1 MINKSHKR
9 YNNKTLLS
17 QKGTLMKSLK
27 LIFIS
32 TLLIT
37 SNLYSSEKIQPSFDC
52 SKAKTRVEK
61 LVCSDEDISRVDR
74 DMQKAYDLMMGK
86 YDLAYMNEE
95 AKEEIKPYLE
105 KLKQSQ
111 IDWVKYRD
119 KYCNTKKDEKEF
131 NSCVFSRYVNRIQ
144 SIVPR
149 YDWRIGFSIND
160 KNSTNDLCYNYFTQK
175 FWMDSPKPVNKDNP
189 PYGEDKEFY
198 EKFLIDALDEDVAK
212 RELNTT
218 KNYYYTKLDFAPVG
232 SFIMCVGIGGEEKDI
247 YDLRSKT
254 YKPYCRQ
261 SSLQFSDFLDGEYI
275 RPGKKPE
282 SGLKFKEVE
291 ETKEEF
297 KKRGLDYFVKENYAD
312 FATEVYK
319 KTIKND
325 IGGFSNRIYATD
337 KSYDANILSD
347 GIVRILYASNLHGK
361 ERKDKFGEY
370 IDSSN
375 FPNVLTFMVADKF
388 FFRVYAAEGSG
399 NRLVCRMPIQS
410 RFKDRNDTKLI
421 REYLNQFK
429 EF

>member
-17 QKGTLMKSLK
+17 QKGTLMKNLK

-61 LVCSDEDISRVDR
+61 LVCSDEVLSTLDR

-111 IDWVKYRD
+111 IEWVKHRD
-119 KYCNTKKDEKEF
+119 RYCNTEKDKEEF
-131 NSCVFSRYVNRIQ
+131 RRCVLNEYYNRIQ
-144 SIVPR
+144 SVVPT
-149 YDWRIGFSIND
+149 YNVRIGFSIND

-198 EKFLIDALDEDVAK
+198 EKFLIDALDDVAK

-232 SFIMCVGIGGEEKDI
+232 SFIMCVGIGGEGKDI

-254 YKPYCRQ
+254 YKPYCTN
-261 SSLQFSDFLDGEYI
+261 SSMRFDDFLYGYSTIDSKN
-275 RPGKKPE
+275 P
-282 SGLKFKEVE
+282 KFKEVE
-291 ETKEEF
+291 ETKAEF
-297 KKRGLDYFVKENYAD
+297 KKRGLDYEKDDNFP
-312 FATEVYK
+312 TEIYK
-319 KTIKND
+319 KAIKS
-325 IGGFSNRIYATD
+325 GRSSFSNKIYSTIEY
-337 KSYDANILSD
+337 YDANILSD
-347 GIVRILYASNLHGK
+347 GMVRILYASNSGA
-361 ERKDKFGEY
+361 EVKDKFGEY
-370 IDSSN
+370 IDTNNYSTTPS
-375 FPNVLTFMVADKF
+375 LIIADKF
-388 FFRVYAAEGSG
+388 FFRVFAGKYA
-399 NRLVCRMPIQS
+399 NNLICRMPIQS

-421 REYLNQFK
+421 REYLDQFK

>member
-1 MINKSHKR
+1 
-9 YNNKTLLS
+9 
-17 QKGTLMKSLK
+17 MKNLK
-27 LIFIS
+27 LIVIT

-86 YDLAYMNEE
+86 YDIPYMNEE
-95 AKEEIKPYLE
+95 TKEEIKPYLE

-111 IDWVKYRD
+111 IDWVKDRD
-119 KYCNTKKDEKEF
+119 ACSSKKDKKEF
-131 NSCVFSRYVNRIQ
+131 NSCVFSKYINRIE
-144 SIVPR
+144 SIVPS
-149 YDWRIGFSIND
+149 YNWRIGFSIND

-198 EKFLIDALDEDVAK
+198 EKFLINALGKDIAE

-218 KNYYYTKLDFAPVG
+218 KNYYYTQFDGAPVG
-232 SFIMCVGIGGEEKDI
+232 SYIMCVGIGGEEKEI

-254 YKPYCRQ
+254 YKPYCVT
-261 SSLQFSDFLDGEYI
+261 LNVHFEDFLNGDYI
-275 RPGKKPE
+275 THGQKPE

-297 KKRGLDYFVKENYAD
+297 KKRGLEYEKDDSFS
-312 FATEVYK
+312 TEVYK
-319 KTIKND
+319 KTVKSYTDHFMNFLYTFSKN
-325 IGGFSNRIYATD
+325 
-337 KSYDANILSD
+337 YDANILSD
-347 GIVRILYASNLHGK
+347 NRVRILYASNLHGK
-361 ERKDKFGEY
+361 ERKDKFGRY
-370 IDSSN
+370 AYPDGYSSSPA
-375 FPNVLTFMVADKF
+375 FIVADKF
-388 FFRVYAAEGSG
+388 FFRVYMNKYG
-399 NRLVCRMPIQS
+399 NYLVCRMPIQS

>member
-1 MINKSHKR
+1 
-9 YNNKTLLS
+9 
-17 QKGTLMKSLK
+17 MKNLK

-61 LVCSDEDISRVDR
+61 LVCSDEVLSILDR

-105 KLKQSQ
+105 KLKQIQ

-119 KYCNTKKDEKEF
+119 KRCNAEKDKEEF
-131 NSCVFSRYVNRIQ
+131 RRCVLNEYYDRIQ
-144 SIVPR
+144 SVVPSYNR
-149 YDWRIGFSIND
+149 RTGFFIND

-198 EKFLIDALDEDVAK
+198 EKFLIDALDDVAK

-232 SFIMCVGIGGEEKDI
+232 SFIMCVGIGGEGKDI

-254 YKPYCRQ
+254 YKPYCTN
-261 SSLQFSDFLDGEYI
+261 SSMRFDDFLYGYSTIDSKN
-275 RPGKKPE
+275 P
-282 SGLKFKEVE
+282 KFKEVE
-291 ETKEEF
+291 ETKAEF
-297 KKRGLDYFVKENYAD
+297 KKRGLDYEKDDNFP
-312 FATEVYK
+312 TEVYK
-319 KTIKND
+319 KAIKS
-325 IGGFSNRIYATD
+325 GRSSFSNKIYSTIEY
-337 KSYDANILSD
+337 YDANILSD
-347 GIVRILYASNLHGK
+347 GMVRILYASNSGA
-361 ERKDKFGEY
+361 EVKDKFGEY
-370 IDSSN
+370 IDTNNYSTTPS
-375 FPNVLTFMVADKF
+375 LIIADKF
-388 FFRVYAAEGSG
+388 FFRVFAGKYA
-399 NRLVCRMPIQS
+399 NNLICRMPIQS
-410 RFKDRNDTKLI
+410 RFKDRNDTRLI

>member
-1 MINKSHKR
+1 
-9 YNNKTLLS
+9 
-17 QKGTLMKSLK
+17 MKSLK
-27 LIFIS
+27 LIVIS
-32 TLLIT
+32 ALLIT

-61 LVCSDEDISRVDR
+61 LVCSDEVLSILDR

-119 KYCNTKKDEKEF
+119 KYCNTKKDKKEF
-131 NSCVFSRYVNRIQ
+131 RSCVLDEYYDRIQ
-144 SIVPR
+144 SVVPSYNR
-149 YDWRIGFSIND
+149 RTGFSIND

-198 EKFLIDALDEDVAK
+198 EKFLINALDDDVAK

-218 KNYYYTKLDFAPVG
+218 KNYYYTQLDGAPVG
-232 SFIMCVGIGGEEKDI
+232 SNIMCVGIGGEEKDI

-254 YKPYCRQ
+254 YKPYCTN
-261 SSLQFSDFLDGEYI
+261 SSMQFEDFLNGEYI
-275 RPGKKPE
+275 KPGKKPE

-297 KKRGLDYFVKENYAD
+297 KKRGLDYEKDDNFS
-312 FATEVYK
+312 TEVYK
-319 KTIKND
+319 KVMKN
-325 IGGFSNRIYATD
+325 GFGRFSNAIYNTND

-347 GIVRILYASNLHGK
+347 GMVRILYASNLEWEKSK
-361 ERKDKFGEY
+361 EKFGVY
-370 IDSSN
+370 KYSNGYSDSPA
-375 FPNVLTFMVADKF
+375 FIVADKF
-388 FFRVYAAEGSG
+388 FFRVYMSKYG
-399 NRLVCRMPIQS
+399 NYLVCRMPIQS

>member
-1 MINKSHKR
+1 MKKIIVISLLLFTSH
-9 YNNKTLLS
+9 
-17 QKGTLMKSLK
+17 
-27 LIFIS
+27 
-32 TLLIT
+32 
-37 SNLYSSEKIQPSFDC
+37 LYSNDRIQPSFDC

-61 LVCSDEDISRVDR
+61 LICSDEDISRVDR

-131 NSCVFSRYVNRIQ
+131 NSCVFSRYVYRIE
-144 SIVPR
+144 SIVPS
-149 YDWRIGFSIND
+149 YDWRTGFSIND

-198 EKFLIDALDEDVAK
+198 EKFLINALDDDVAK

-218 KNYYYTKLDFAPVG
+218 KNYYYTQLDGAPVG
-232 SFIMCVGIGGEEKDI
+232 SNIMCVGIGGEEKEI

-254 YKPYCRQ
+254 YKPYCTN
-261 SSLQFSDFLDGEYI
+261 SSMQFEDFLNGEYI
-275 RPGKKPE
+275 KPGKKPE

-297 KKRGLDYFVKENYAD
+297 KKRGLDYEKDDNFS
-312 FATEVYK
+312 TEVYK
-319 KTIKND
+319 KVMKN
-325 IGGFSNRIYATD
+325 GFGRFSNAIYNTND

-347 GIVRILYASNLHGK
+347 GIVRILYASNLEWEKSK
-361 ERKDKFGEY
+361 EKFGVY
-370 IDSSN
+370 KYSNGYSDSPA
-375 FPNVLTFMVADKF
+375 FIVADKF
-388 FFRVYAAEGSG
+388 FFRVYMSKYG
-399 NRLVCRMPIQS
+399 NYLVCRMPIQS

>member
-1 MINKSHKR
+1 
-9 YNNKTLLS
+9 
-17 QKGTLMKSLK
+17 MKNLK
-27 LIFIS
+27 LIVIS

-61 LVCSDEDISRVDR
+61 LICSDEDISRVDR

-111 IDWVKYRD
+111 IDWVKDRD
-119 KYCNTKKDEKEF
+119 ACSSKKDKKEF
-131 NSCVFSRYVNRIQ
+131 RSCVFSRYINRIQ
-144 SIVPR
+144 SIVPS
-149 YDWRIGFSIND
+149 YDWRTGFSIND

-198 EKFLIDALDEDVAK
+198 EKFLIDALDDDDIVK

-232 SFIMCVGIGGEEKDI
+232 SFIMCVGIGGEGKDI

-254 YKPYCRQ
+254 YKPYCTN
-261 SSLQFSDFLDGEYI
+261 SSMRFDDFLYGYSTIDSKN
-275 RPGKKPE
+275 P
-282 SGLKFKEVE
+282 KFKEVE
-291 ETKEEF
+291 ETKAEF
-297 KKRGLDYFVKENYAD
+297 KKRGLDYEKDDNFP
-312 FATEVYK
+312 TEVYK
-319 KTIKND
+319 KAIKS
-325 IGGFSNRIYATD
+325 GRSSFSNKIYSTIEY
-337 KSYDANILSD
+337 YDANILSD
-347 GIVRILYASNLHGK
+347 GMVRILYASNSGA
-361 ERKDKFGEY
+361 EVKDKFGEY
-370 IDSSN
+370 IDTNNYSTTPS
-375 FPNVLTFMVADKF
+375 LIIADKF
-388 FFRVYAAEGSG
+388 FFRVFAGKYA
-399 NRLVCRMPIQS
+399 NNLICRMPIQS
-410 RFKDRNDTKLI
+410 RFKDRNDTRLI

>member
-1 MINKSHKR
+1 
-9 YNNKTLLS
+9 
-17 QKGTLMKSLK
+17 MKNLK
-27 LIFIS
+27 LIVIT

-37 SNLYSSEKIQPSFDC
+37 SNLYSSDGIQPSFDC

-95 AKEEIKPYLE
+95 AKEEIKPYLK

-119 KYCNTKKDEKEF
+119 KYCNTKKDKEEF
-131 NSCVFSRYVNRIQ
+131 RRCVFSRYINRIQ

-175 FWMDSPKPVNKDNP
+175 FWMDSPKPINKDNP
-189 PYGEDKEFY
+189 PYGEDREFY
-198 EKFLIDALDEDVAK
+198 EKFLINALGKDIAE
-212 RELNTT
+212 RELNATT
-218 KNYYYTKLDFAPVG
+218 NYYYTQLDSAPVG
-232 SFIMCVGIGGEEKDI
+232 SYIMCVGIGGEEKDI

-254 YKPYCRQ
+254 YKPYCVT
-261 SSLQFSDFLDGEYI
+261 LNGQFEDFLNGDYI
-275 RPGKKPE
+275 RDGQKLKF
-282 SGLKFKEVE
+282 GLKFKEIE
-291 ETKEEF
+291 ETEEEF
-297 KKRGLDYFVKENYAD
+297 KRRGLDYKKDDSFS
-312 FATEVYK
+312 TEVYK

-325 IGGFSNRIYATD
+325 TDDFSSVIYSTD

-347 GIVRILYASNLHGK
+347 GMVRILYASNLEWDKSK
-361 ERKDKFGEY
+361 EKFGVY

-375 FPNVLTFMVADKF
+375 FPNLVTFIVADNF
-388 FFRVYAAEGSG
+388 FFRVYAVEGSG

-410 RFKDRNDTKLI
+410 RFKDKNDSKLI
-421 REYLNQFK
+421 REYLDQFK

>member
-1 MINKSHKR
+1 
-9 YNNKTLLS
+9 
-17 QKGTLMKSLK
+17 MKK
-27 LIFIS
+27 FIVIS
-32 TLLIT
+32 ILLIT

-111 IDWVKYRD
+111 IDWVKDRD
-119 KYCNTKKDEKEF
+119 ACSSKKNKKEF
-131 NSCVFSRYVNRIQ
+131 RSCVFSRYINRIQ
-144 SIVPR
+144 SIVPS
-149 YDWRIGFSIND
+149 YDWRTGFSIND

-198 EKFLIDALDEDVAK
+198 EKFLIDALDDVAK

-232 SFIMCVGIGGEEKDI
+232 SFIMCVGIGGEGKDI

-254 YKPYCRQ
+254 YKPYCTN
-261 SSLQFSDFLDGEYI
+261 SSMRFDDFLYGYSTIDSKN
-275 RPGKKPE
+275 P
-282 SGLKFKEVE
+282 KFKEVE
-291 ETKEEF
+291 ETKAEF
-297 KKRGLDYFVKENYAD
+297 KKRGLDYEKDDNFP
-312 FATEVYK
+312 TEVYK
-319 KTIKND
+319 KAIKS
-325 IGGFSNRIYATD
+325 GRSSFSNKIYSTIEY
-337 KSYDANILSD
+337 YDANILSD
-347 GIVRILYASNLHGK
+347 GMVRILYASNSGA
-361 ERKDKFGEY
+361 EVKDKFGEY
-370 IDSSN
+370 IDTNNYSTTPS
-375 FPNVLTFMVADKF
+375 LIIADKF
-388 FFRVYAAEGSG
+388 FFRVFAGKYA
-399 NRLVCRMPIQS
+399 NNLICRMPIQS
-410 RFKDRNDTKLI
+410 RFKDRNDTRLI

>member
-1 MINKSHKR
+1 
-9 YNNKTLLS
+9 
-17 QKGTLMKSLK
+17 MKNLK
-27 LIFIS
+27 LIVIS

-61 LVCSDEDISRVDR
+61 LICSDEDISRVDR

-111 IDWVKYRD
+111 IDWVKDRD
-119 KYCNTKKDEKEF
+119 ACSSKKDKKEF
-131 NSCVFSRYVNRIQ
+131 RSCVFSRYINRIQ
-144 SIVPR
+144 SIVPS
-149 YDWRIGFSIND
+149 YDWRTGFSIND

-198 EKFLIDALDEDVAK
+198 EKFLIDALDDVAK

-232 SFIMCVGIGGEEKDI
+232 SFIMCVGIGGEGKDI

-254 YKPYCRQ
+254 YKPYCTN
-261 SSLQFSDFLDGEYI
+261 SSMRFDDFLYGYSTIDSKN
-275 RPGKKPE
+275 P
-282 SGLKFKEVE
+282 KFKEVE
-291 ETKEEF
+291 ETKAEF
-297 KKRGLDYFVKENYAD
+297 KKRGLDYEKNDNFP
-312 FATEVYK
+312 TEVYK
-319 KTIKND
+319 KAIKS
-325 IGGFSNRIYATD
+325 GRSSFSNKIYSTIEY
-337 KSYDANILSD
+337 YDANILSD
-347 GIVRILYASNLHGK
+347 GMVRILYASNSGA
-361 ERKDKFGEY
+361 EVKDKFGEY
-370 IDSSN
+370 IDTNNYSTTPS
-375 FPNVLTFMVADKF
+375 LIIADKF
-388 FFRVYAAEGSG
+388 FFRVFAGKYA
-399 NRLVCRMPIQS
+399 NNLICRMPIQS
-410 RFKDRNDTKLI
+410 RFKDRNDTRLI

>member
-1 MINKSHKR
+1 MKKIIVISLLLFTSH
-9 YNNKTLLS
+9 
-17 QKGTLMKSLK
+17 
-27 LIFIS
+27 
-32 TLLIT
+32 
-37 SNLYSSEKIQPSFDC
+37 LYSNDRIQPSFDC

-61 LVCSDEDISRVDR
+61 LICSDEDISRVDR

-144 SIVPR
+144 SIVPS
-149 YDWRIGFSIND
+149 YNWRIGFSIND

-218 KNYYYTKLDFAPVG
+218 TNYYYTKLDFAPVG
-232 SFIMCVGIGGEEKDI
+232 SFIMCVGIGGEGKDI

-254 YKPYCRQ
+254 YKPYCTN
-261 SSLQFSDFLDGEYI
+261 SSMRFDDFLYGYSTIDSKN
-275 RPGKKPE
+275 P
-282 SGLKFKEVE
+282 KFKEVE
-291 ETKEEF
+291 ETKAEF
-297 KKRGLDYFVKENYAD
+297 KKRGLDYEKDDNFP
-312 FATEVYK
+312 TEVYK
-319 KTIKND
+319 KAIKS
-325 IGGFSNRIYATD
+325 GRSSFSNKIYSTIEY
-337 KSYDANILSD
+337 YDANILSD
-347 GIVRILYASNLHGK
+347 GMVRILYASNSGA
-361 ERKDKFGEY
+361 EVKDKFGEY
-370 IDSSN
+370 IDTNNYSTTPS
-375 FPNVLTFMVADKF
+375 LIIADKF
-388 FFRVYAAEGSG
+388 FFRVFAGKYA
-399 NRLVCRMPIQS
+399 NNLICRMPIQS
-410 RFKDRNDTKLI
+410 RFKDRNDTRLI

>member
-1 MINKSHKR
+1 
-9 YNNKTLLS
+9 
-17 QKGTLMKSLK
+17 MKK
-27 LIFIS
+27 FIVIS
-32 TLLIT
+32 ILLIT

-61 LVCSDEDISRVDR
+61 LICSDEDISRVDR

-131 NSCVFSRYVNRIQ
+131 NSCVFSRYVYRIE
-144 SIVPR
+144 SIVPS
-149 YDWRIGFSIND
+149 YDWRTGFSIND

-218 KNYYYTKLDFAPVG
+218 KNYYYTQLDGAPVG
-232 SFIMCVGIGGEEKDI
+232 SNIMCVGIGGEEKEI

-254 YKPYCRQ
+254 YKPYCTN
-261 SSLQFSDFLDGEYI
+261 SSMQFEDFLNGEYI
-275 RPGKKPE
+275 KPGKKPE

-297 KKRGLDYFVKENYAD
+297 KKRGLDYEKDDNFS
-312 FATEVYK
+312 TEVYK
-319 KTIKND
+319 KVMKN
-325 IGGFSNRIYATD
+325 GFGRFSNAIYNTND

-347 GIVRILYASNLHGK
+347 GMVRILYASNLEWEKSK
-361 ERKDKFGEY
+361 EKFGVY
-370 IDSSN
+370 KYSNGYSDSPA
-375 FPNVLTFMVADKF
+375 FIVADKF
-388 FFRVYAAEGSG
+388 FFRVYMSKYG
-399 NRLVCRMPIQS
+399 NYLVCRMPIQS

>member
-1 MINKSHKR
+1 
-9 YNNKTLLS
+9 
-17 QKGTLMKSLK
+17 MKN
-27 LIFIS
+27 FIVIS
-32 TLLIT
+32 ILLIT

-61 LVCSDEDISRVDR
+61 LVCSDEVLSILDR

-111 IDWVKYRD
+111 IDWVKDRD
-119 KYCNTKKDEKEF
+119 ACSSKKDKKEF
-131 NSCVFSRYVNRIQ
+131 RSCVFSRYINRIQ
-144 SIVPR
+144 SIVPS
-149 YDWRIGFSIND
+149 YDWRTGFSIND

-198 EKFLIDALDEDVAK
+198 EKFLIDALDDVAK

-254 YKPYCRQ
+254 YKPYCTR
-261 SSLQFSDFLDGEYI
+261 SSMQFGDFLNGEYI
-275 RPGKKPE
+275 KPGKKPE

-297 KKRGLDYFVKENYAD
+297 RKRGLDYFVKENYAD

-325 IGGFSNRIYATD
+325 IGGFSNAIYNTND

-347 GIVRILYASNLHGK
+347 GMVRIIYASNLEWEKRK
-361 ERKDKFGEY
+361 EKFGEY
-370 IDSSN
+370 TYSN
-375 FPNVLTFMVADKF
+375 GHSNSPAFIVADKF
-388 FFRVYAAEGSG
+388 FFRVYIDKYG
-399 NRLVCRMPIQS
+399 NDLVCRIPIQS

-421 REYLNQFK
+421 REYLDQFK

>member
-1 MINKSHKR
+1 
-9 YNNKTLLS
+9 
-17 QKGTLMKSLK
+17 MKK
-27 LIFIS
+27 FIVIS
-32 TLLIT
+32 ILLIT

-86 YDLAYMNEE
+86 YDIPYMNEE

-131 NSCVFSRYVNRIQ
+131 NSCVFSRYVYRIE
-144 SIVPR
+144 SIVPS
-149 YDWRIGFSIND
+149 YDWRTGFSIND

-198 EKFLIDALDEDVAK
+198 EKFLINALDDDIAK

-218 KNYYYTKLDFAPVG
+218 KNYYYTQLDGAPVG
-232 SFIMCVGIGGEEKDI
+232 SNIMCVGIGGEEKDI

-254 YKPYCRQ
+254 YKPYCTN
-261 SSLQFSDFLDGEYI
+261 SSMQFEDFLNGEYI
-275 RPGKKPE
+275 KPGKKPE

-297 KKRGLDYFVKENYAD
+297 KKRGLDYEKDDNFS
-312 FATEVYK
+312 TEVYK
-319 KTIKND
+319 KVMKN
-325 IGGFSNRIYATD
+325 GFGRFSNAIYNTND

-347 GIVRILYASNLHGK
+347 GMVRILYASNLEWEKSK
-361 ERKDKFGEY
+361 EKFGVY
-370 IDSSN
+370 KYSNGYSDSPA
-375 FPNVLTFMVADKF
+375 FIVADKF
-388 FFRVYAAEGSG
+388 FFRVYMSKYG
-399 NRLVCRMPIQS
+399 NYLVCRMPIQS

>member
-1 MINKSHKR
+1 MKKIIVIS
-9 YNNKTLLS
+9 LL
-17 QKGTLMKSLK
+17 L
-27 LIFIS
+27 F
-32 TLLIT
+32 T

-61 LVCSDEDISRVDR
+61 LICSDEDISRVDR

-95 AKEEIKPYLE
+95 AKEEIKPYLK

-111 IDWVKYRD
+111 IDWVKERD
-119 KYCNTKKDEKEF
+119 ACSSKKDKKEF
-131 NSCVFSRYVNRIQ
+131 NSCVFSRYVNRIK

-254 YKPYCRQ
+254 YKPYCRK

-297 KKRGLDYFVKENYAD
+297 KKRGLDYEKDDSFS
-312 FATEVYK
+312 TEVYK

-325 IGGFSNRIYATD
+325 IGGFSNRIYVTD
-337 KSYDANILSD
+337 KNYDANILSD
-347 GIVRILYASNLHGK
+347 GMVRILYASNLEWDKSK
-361 ERKDKFGEY
+361 EKFGVY
-370 IDSSN
+370 KYSNGYSDSPA
-375 FPNVLTFMVADKF
+375 FIVADKF
-388 FFRVYAAEGSG
+388 FFRVYMNKYG
-399 NRLVCRMPIQS
+399 NYLVCRMPIQS

>member
-1 MINKSHKR
+1 MKKIIVISLLLFTSH
-9 YNNKTLLS
+9 
-17 QKGTLMKSLK
+17 
-27 LIFIS
+27 
-32 TLLIT
+32 
-37 SNLYSSEKIQPSFDC
+37 LYSNDRIQPSFDC

-61 LVCSDEDISRVDR
+61 LVCSDEVLSILDR

-119 KYCNTKKDEKEF
+119 KYCNTKKDKEEF
-131 NSCVFSRYVNRIQ
+131 RRCVLNEYYNRIQ
-144 SIVPR
+144 SVVPSYNR
-149 YDWRIGFSIND
+149 RTGFSIND

-198 EKFLIDALDEDVAK
+198 EKFLINALDDDVAK

-218 KNYYYTKLDFAPVG
+218 KNYYYTQLDGAPVG
-232 SFIMCVGIGGEEKDI
+232 SNIMCVGIGGEEKEI

-254 YKPYCRQ
+254 YKPYCTN
-261 SSLQFSDFLDGEYI
+261 SSMQFEDFLNGEYI
-275 RPGKKPE
+275 KPGKKPE

-297 KKRGLDYFVKENYAD
+297 KKRGLDYEKDDNFS
-312 FATEVYK
+312 TEVYK
-319 KTIKND
+319 KVMKN
-325 IGGFSNRIYATD
+325 GFGRFSNAIYNTND

-347 GIVRILYASNLHGK
+347 GMVRILYASNLEWEKSK
-361 ERKDKFGEY
+361 EKFGVY
-370 IDSSN
+370 KYSNGYSDSPA
-375 FPNVLTFMVADKF
+375 FIVADKF
-388 FFRVYAAEGSG
+388 FFRVYMSKYG
-399 NRLVCRMPIQS
+399 NYLVCRMPIQS

>member
-1 MINKSHKR
+1 
-9 YNNKTLLS
+9 
-17 QKGTLMKSLK
+17 MKNLK
-27 LIFIS
+27 LIVIS

-61 LVCSDEDISRVDR
+61 LICSDEDISRVDR

-111 IDWVKYRD
+111 IDWVKDRD
-119 KYCNTKKDEKEF
+119 ACSSKKDKKEF
-131 NSCVFSRYVNRIQ
+131 RSCVFSRYINRIQ
-144 SIVPR
+144 SIVPS
-149 YDWRIGFSIND
+149 YDWRTGFSIND

-198 EKFLIDALDEDVAK
+198 EKFLIDALDDVAK

-232 SFIMCVGIGGEEKDI
+232 SFIMCVGIGGEGKDI

-254 YKPYCRQ
+254 YKPYCTN
-261 SSLQFSDFLDGEYI
+261 SSMRFDDFLYGYSTIDSKN
-275 RPGKKPE
+275 P
-282 SGLKFKEVE
+282 KFKEVE
-291 ETKEEF
+291 ETKAEF
-297 KKRGLDYFVKENYAD
+297 KKRGLDYEKDDNFP
-312 FATEVYK
+312 TEVYK
-319 KTIKND
+319 KAIKS
-325 IGGFSNRIYATD
+325 GRSSFSNKIYSTIEY
-337 KSYDANILSD
+337 YDANLLSD
-347 GIVRILYASNLHGK
+347 GMVRILYASNSGA
-361 ERKDKFGEY
+361 EVKDKFGEY
-370 IDSSN
+370 IDTNNYSTTPS
-375 FPNVLTFMVADKF
+375 LIIADKF
-388 FFRVYAAEGSG
+388 FFRVFAGKYA
-399 NRLVCRMPIQS
+399 NNLICRMPIQS
-410 RFKDRNDTKLI
+410 RFKDRNDTRLI

>member
-1 MINKSHKR
+1 
-9 YNNKTLLS
+9 
-17 QKGTLMKSLK
+17 MKNLK

-32 TLLIT
+32 ALLIT
-37 SNLYSSEKIQPSFDC
+37 SNLYSNDRIQPSFDC

-61 LVCSDEDISRVDR
+61 LVCSDEVLSILDR

-111 IDWVKYRD
+111 IEWVKHRD
-119 KYCNTKKDEKEF
+119 KYCNTEKDKEEF
-131 NSCVFSRYVNRIQ
+131 RRCVLNEYYNRIQ
-144 SIVPR
+144 SVVPT
-149 YDWRIGFSIND
+149 YNVRIGFSIND

-198 EKFLIDALDEDVAK
+198 EKFLIDALDDDDIVK

-218 KNYYYTKLDFAPVG
+218 KNYYYIQLDSAPVG
-232 SFIMCVGIGGEEKDI
+232 SYIMCVGIGGEEKDI

-254 YKPYCRQ
+254 YKPYCVT
-261 SSLQFSDFLDGEYI
+261 LNGQFEDFLNGDYI
-275 RPGKKPE
+275 RDGQKLKF
-282 SGLKFKEVE
+282 GLKFKEIE
-291 ETKEEF
+291 ETEEEF
-297 KKRGLDYFVKENYAD
+297 KRRGLDYKKDDSFS
-312 FATEVYK
+312 TEVFK

-325 IGGFSNRIYATD
+325 TDSFSSVIYSTD

-347 GIVRILYASNLHGK
+347 GMVRILYASNLGWEKSK
-361 ERKDKFGEY
+361 EKFGEHFL
-370 IDSSN
+370 SSN
-375 FPNVLTFMVADKF
+375 SSDWPILIVADKF
-388 FFRVYAAEGSG
+388 FFRVFTGEYA
-399 NRLVCRMPIQS
+399 NNLICRMPIQS

-421 REYLNQFK
+421 REYLDQFK

>member
-1 MINKSHKR
+1 
-9 YNNKTLLS
+9 
-17 QKGTLMKSLK
+17 MKN
-27 LIFIS
+27 FIVIS
-32 TLLIT
+32 ILLIT

-61 LVCSDEDISRVDR
+61 LICSDEDISRVDR

-111 IDWVKYRD
+111 IEWVKYRD

-144 SIVPR
+144 SIVPS
-149 YDWRIGFSIND
+149 YDWRTGFSIND

-198 EKFLIDALDEDVAK
+198 EKFLIDALDDVAK

-232 SFIMCVGIGGEEKDI
+232 SFIMCVGIGGEGKDI

-254 YKPYCRQ
+254 YKPYCTN
-261 SSLQFSDFLDGEYI
+261 SSMRFDDFLYGYSTIDSKN
-275 RPGKKPE
+275 P
-282 SGLKFKEVE
+282 KFKEVE
-291 ETKEEF
+291 ETKAEF
-297 KKRGLDYFVKENYAD
+297 KKRGLDYEKDDNFP
-312 FATEVYK
+312 TEVYK
-319 KTIKND
+319 KAIKS
-325 IGGFSNRIYATD
+325 GRSSFSNKIYSTIEY
-337 KSYDANILSD
+337 YDANILSD
-347 GIVRILYASNLHGK
+347 GMVRILYASNSGA
-361 ERKDKFGEY
+361 EVKDKFGEY
-370 IDSSN
+370 IDTNNYSTTPS
-375 FPNVLTFMVADKF
+375 LIIADKF
-388 FFRVYAAEGSG
+388 FFRVFAGKYA
-399 NRLVCRMPIQS
+399 NNLICRMPIQS
-410 RFKDRNDTKLI
+410 RFKDRNDTRLI

>member
-1 MINKSHKR
+1 
-9 YNNKTLLS
+9 
-17 QKGTLMKSLK
+17 MKN
-27 LIFIS
+27 FIVIS
-32 TLLIT
+32 ILLIT

-61 LVCSDEDISRVDR
+61 LVCSDEVLSILDR

-111 IDWVKYRD
+111 IDWVKDRD
-119 KYCNTKKDEKEF
+119 ACSSKKDKKEF
-131 NSCVFSRYVNRIQ
+131 RSCVFSRYINRIQ
-144 SIVPR
+144 SIVPS
-149 YDWRIGFSIND
+149 YDWRTGFSIND

-198 EKFLIDALDEDVAK
+198 EKFLIDVLDDDIAK

-232 SFIMCVGIGGEEKDI
+232 SFIMCVGIGGEGKDI

-254 YKPYCRQ
+254 YKPYCTN
-261 SSLQFSDFLDGEYI
+261 SSMRFDDFLYGYSTIDSKN
-275 RPGKKPE
+275 P
-282 SGLKFKEVE
+282 KFKEVE
-291 ETKEEF
+291 ETKAEF
-297 KKRGLDYFVKENYAD
+297 KKRGLDYEKDDNFP
-312 FATEVYK
+312 TEVYK
-319 KTIKND
+319 KAIKS
-325 IGGFSNRIYATD
+325 GRSSFSNKIYSTIEY
-337 KSYDANILSD
+337 YDANILSD
-347 GIVRILYASNLHGK
+347 GMVRILYASNSGA
-361 ERKDKFGEY
+361 EVKDKFGEY
-370 IDSSN
+370 IDTNNYSTTPS
-375 FPNVLTFMVADKF
+375 LIIADKF
-388 FFRVYAAEGSG
+388 FFRVFAGKYA
-399 NRLVCRMPIQS
+399 NNLICRMPIQS
-410 RFKDRNDTKLI
+410 RFKDRNDTRLI

>member
-1 MINKSHKR
+1 MKKIIVISLLLFTSH
-9 YNNKTLLS
+9 
-17 QKGTLMKSLK
+17 
-27 LIFIS
+27 
-32 TLLIT
+32 
-37 SNLYSSEKIQPSFDC
+37 LYSNDRIQPSFDC

-61 LVCSDEDISRVDR
+61 LVCSDEVLSTLDR

-119 KYCNTKKDEKEF
+119 KYCNTEKDKEEF
-131 NSCVFSRYVNRIQ
+131 RRCVLNKYYNRIQ
-144 SIVPR
+144 SVVPSYNR
-149 YDWRIGFSIND
+149 RTGFSIND

-198 EKFLIDALDEDVAK
+198 EKFLINALGKDIAE
-212 RELNTT
+212 RELNIT
-218 KNYYYTKLDFAPVG
+218 KNYYYTKLDGAPVG
-232 SFIMCVGIGGEEKDI
+232 IFIMCVGIVGEENDI

-254 YKPYCRQ
+254 YKPYCTN
-261 SSLQFSDFLDGEYI
+261 SSMRFDDFLYGYSTI
-275 RPGKKPE
+275 NSKNP
-282 SGLKFKEVE
+282 KFKEVE

-297 KKRGLDYFVKENYAD
+297 KKRGLDYEKDDNFP
-312 FATEVYK
+312 TEVYK
-319 KTIKND
+319 KAIKS
-325 IGGFSNRIYATD
+325 GRSSFSNKIYSTIEY
-337 KSYDANILSD
+337 YDANILSD
-347 GIVRILYASNLHGK
+347 GMVRILYASNLEWEKSK
-361 ERKDKFGEY
+361 EKFGVY
-370 IDSSN
+370 TYPDGYSSS
-375 FPNVLTFMVADKF
+375 PTFMVADKF
-388 FFRVYAAEGSG
+388 FFRVYAAKGSG

-421 REYLNQFK
+421 REYLDQFK

>member
-1 MINKSHKR
+1 
-9 YNNKTLLS
+9 
-17 QKGTLMKSLK
+17 MKK
-27 LIFIS
+27 FIVMS
-32 TLLIT
+32 ILLIT

-61 LVCSDEDISRVDR
+61 LVCSDEDLSRVDR
-74 DMQKAYDLMMGK
+74 DMQKAYDLIMGK

-144 SIVPR
+144 SIVPS
-149 YDWRIGFSIND
+149 YNWRIGFSIND

-198 EKFLIDALDEDVAK
+198 EKFLINALGKDIAE

-218 KNYYYTKLDFAPVG
+218 KNYYYTQLDGAPVG
-232 SFIMCVGIGGEEKDI
+232 SYIMCVGIGGEEKDI
-247 YDLRSKT
+247 YDLRSKI
-254 YKPYCRQ
+254 YKPYCRDT
-261 SSLQFSDFLDGEYI
+261 SMQFEDFLNGDYI
-275 RPGKKPE
+275 RYGQKPQF
-282 SGLKFKEVE
+282 GLKFKEVE

-297 KKRGLDYFVKENYAD
+297 KKRGLDYEKDDNFS
-312 FATEVYK
+312 TEVYK
-319 KTIKND
+319 KAIKND
-325 IGGFSNRIYATD
+325 ADSFSNAIYSTD

-347 GIVRILYASNLHGK
+347 GMVRILYASNLEWDKSK
-361 ERKDKFGEY
+361 EKFGVY

-375 FPNVLTFMVADKF
+375 FPNLVTFMVADNF
-388 FFRVYAAEGSG
+388 FFRVYAVEGSG

-410 RFKDRNDTKLI
+410 RFKDKNDSKLI
-421 REYLNQFK
+421 REYLDQFK

>member
-1 MINKSHKR
+1 
-9 YNNKTLLS
+9 
-17 QKGTLMKSLK
+17 MKNLK
-27 LIFIS
+27 LIVIS
-32 TLLIT
+32 TLLI
-37 SNLYSSEKIQPSFDC
+37 SSHLYSNDRIQPSFDC

-144 SIVPR
+144 SIVPS
-149 YDWRIGFSIND
+149 YNWRIGFSIND

-198 EKFLIDALDEDVAK
+198 EKFLIDVLDDDIAK

-232 SFIMCVGIGGEEKDI
+232 SFIMCVGIGGEGKDI

-254 YKPYCRQ
+254 YKPYCTN
-261 SSLQFSDFLDGEYI
+261 SSMRFDDFLYGYSTIDSKN
-275 RPGKKPE
+275 P
-282 SGLKFKEVE
+282 KFKEVE
-291 ETKEEF
+291 ETKAEF
-297 KKRGLDYFVKENYAD
+297 KKRGLDYEKDDNFP
-312 FATEVYK
+312 TEVYK
-319 KTIKND
+319 KAIKS
-325 IGGFSNRIYATD
+325 GRSSFSNKIYSTIEY
-337 KSYDANILSD
+337 YDANILSD
-347 GIVRILYASNLHGK
+347 GMVRILYASNSGA
-361 ERKDKFGEY
+361 EVKDKFGEY
-370 IDSSN
+370 IDTNNYSTTPS
-375 FPNVLTFMVADKF
+375 LIIADKF
-388 FFRVYAAEGSG
+388 FFRVFAGKYA
-399 NRLVCRMPIQS
+399 NNLICRMPIQS

>member
-1 MINKSHKR
+1 
-9 YNNKTLLS
+9 
-17 QKGTLMKSLK
+17 MKK
-27 LIFIS
+27 FIVMS
-32 TLLIT
+32 IVLIT
-37 SNLYSSEKIQPSFDC
+37 SHLYSNDRIQPSFDC

-86 YDLAYMNEE
+86 YDIPYMNEE

-131 NSCVFSRYVNRIQ
+131 RSCVFSRYINRIQ
-144 SIVPR
+144 SIVPS
-149 YDWRIGFSIND
+149 YNWRIGFSIND

-218 KNYYYTKLDFAPVG
+218 TNYYYTKLDFAPVG
-232 SFIMCVGIGGEEKDI
+232 SYIMCVGIGGEGKDI

-254 YKPYCRQ
+254 YKPYCVT
-261 SSLQFSDFLDGEYI
+261 LNGQFEDFLNGDYI
-275 RPGKKPE
+275 RDGQKLKF
-282 SGLKFKEVE
+282 GLKFKEIE

-297 KKRGLDYFVKENYAD
+297 KKRGLDYKKYDIFS
-312 FATEVYK
+312 TEVFK

-325 IGGFSNRIYATD
+325 TGGFRNEIYSTD

-347 GIVRILYASNLHGK
+347 GMVRILYASNL
-361 ERKDKFGEY
+361 EWDKSEEKLGRY
-370 IDSSN
+370 THPDGYSSS
-375 FPNVLTFMVADKF
+375 PTSIVADKF
-388 FFRVYAAEGSG
+388 FFRVFTGKHA
-399 NRLVCRMPIQS
+399 NNLICRMPIQS

-421 REYLNQFK
+421 REYLDQFK

>member
-1 MINKSHKR
+1 
-9 YNNKTLLS
+9 
-17 QKGTLMKSLK
+17 MKSLK
-27 LIFIS
+27 LIVIS

-61 LVCSDEDISRVDR
+61 LVCSDEVLSILDR

-111 IDWVKYRD
+111 IEWVKDRD
-119 KYCNTKKDEKEF
+119 ACSSKKDKKEF
-131 NSCVFSRYVNRIQ
+131 RSCVFSSYDNRL
-144 SIVPR
+144 SIIISG
-149 YDWRIGFSIND
+149 YDVRTGFSIND

-198 EKFLIDALDEDVAK
+198 EKFIINALGKDIAA

-218 KNYYYTKLDFAPVG
+218 KNYYYTQLDGAPVG
-232 SFIMCVGIGGEEKDI
+232 SYIMCVGIGGEEKDI

-254 YKPYCRQ
+254 YKPYCVT
-261 SSLQFSDFLDGEYI
+261 LNGQFEDFLNGDYI
-275 RPGKKPE
+275 RDGQKLKF
-282 SGLKFKEVE
+282 GLKFKEIE
-291 ETKEEF
+291 ETEEEF
-297 KKRGLDYFVKENYAD
+297 KRRGLDYKKDDSFS
-312 FATEVYK
+312 TEVFK

-325 IGGFSNRIYATD
+325 TDDFSSVIYSTD

-347 GIVRILYASNLHGK
+347 GMVRILYASNLGWEKSK
-361 ERKDKFGEY
+361 EKFGEHFL
-370 IDSSN
+370 SSN
-375 FPNVLTFMVADKF
+375 SSDWPILIVADKF
-388 FFRVYAAEGSG
+388 FFRVFTGEYA
-399 NRLVCRMPIQS
+399 NNLICRMPIQS

-421 REYLNQFK
+421 REYLDQFK

>member
-1 MINKSHKR
+1 
-9 YNNKTLLS
+9 
-17 QKGTLMKSLK
+17 MKNLK

-61 LVCSDEDISRVDR
+61 LVCSDEVLSILDR

-111 IDWVKYRD
+111 IEWVKHRD
-119 KYCNTKKDEKEF
+119 RYCNTEKDKEEF
-131 NSCVFSRYVNRIQ
+131 RRCVLNEYYNRIQ
-144 SIVPR
+144 SVVPSYNR
-149 YDWRIGFSIND
+149 RTGFSIND

-189 PYGEDKEFY
+189 PCGEDKEFY
-198 EKFLIDALDEDVAK
+198 EKFLIDALDDDDIVK
-212 RELNTT
+212 RELNAT
-218 KNYYYTKLDFAPVG
+218 KNYYYIQLDSAPVG
-232 SFIMCVGIGGEEKDI
+232 SYIMCVGIGGEEKDI

-254 YKPYCRQ
+254 YKPYCVT
-261 SSLQFSDFLDGEYI
+261 LNGQFEDFLNGDYI
-275 RPGKKPE
+275 RDGQKLKF
-282 SGLKFKEVE
+282 GLKFKEIE
-291 ETKEEF
+291 ETEEEF
-297 KKRGLDYFVKENYAD
+297 KRRGLDYKKDDSFS
-312 FATEVYK
+312 TEVFK

-325 IGGFSNRIYATD
+325 TDSFSSVIYSTN

-347 GIVRILYASNLHGK
+347 GMVRILYASNLHGK
-361 ERKDKFGEY
+361 ERKDKFGIY
-370 IDSSN
+370 RYPDGYSSSPA
-375 FPNVLTFMVADKF
+375 FIVADKF
-388 FFRVYAAEGSG
+388 FFRVYMDKYG
-399 NRLVCRMPIQS
+399 NYLVCRMPIQS

>member
-1 MINKSHKR
+1 
-9 YNNKTLLS
+9 
-17 QKGTLMKSLK
+17 MKNLK
-27 LIFIS
+27 LIVIS

-61 LVCSDEDISRVDR
+61 LVCSDEVLSTLDR

-119 KYCNTKKDEKEF
+119 KRCNAEKDKEEF
-131 NSCVFSRYVNRIQ
+131 RRCVLNEYYDRIQ
-144 SIVPR
+144 SVVPSYNR
-149 YDWRIGFSIND
+149 RTGFFIND

-218 KNYYYTKLDFAPVG
+218 TNYYYTKLDFAPVG
-232 SFIMCVGIGGEEKDI
+232 SYIMCVGIGGEEKEI

-254 YKPYCRQ
+254 YKPYCVT
-261 SSLQFSDFLDGEYI
+261 LNGQFEDFLNGDYI
-275 RPGKKPE
+275 RDGQKLKF
-282 SGLKFKEVE
+282 GLKFKEIE
-291 ETKEEF
+291 EIEEEF
-297 KKRGLDYFVKENYAD
+297 KRRGLDYEKDDSFS
-312 FATEVYK
+312 TEVYK

-325 IGGFSNRIYATD
+325 TDDFSSVIYSTD

-347 GIVRILYASNLHGK
+347 GMVRILYASNLHGK
-361 ERKDKFGEY
+361 ERKDKFGRY
-370 IDSSN
+370 TYPDGYSSSPA
-375 FPNVLTFMVADKF
+375 FIVADKF
-388 FFRVYAAEGSG
+388 FFRVYMEKYG
-399 NRLVCRMPIQS
+399 NYLVCRMPIQS
-410 RFKDRNDTKLI
+410 RFKDRNDSKLI
-421 REYLNQFK
+421 REYLEQFK

>member
-1 MINKSHKR
+1 MKKIIVISLLLFTSH
-9 YNNKTLLS
+9 
-17 QKGTLMKSLK
+17 
-27 LIFIS
+27 
-32 TLLIT
+32 
-37 SNLYSSEKIQPSFDC
+37 LYSNDRIQPSFDC

-61 LVCSDEDISRVDR
+61 LICSDEDISRVDR

-119 KYCNTKKDEKEF
+119 KYCNTIKDEKEF
-131 NSCVFSRYVNRIQ
+131 NSCVFSRYVYRIE
-144 SIVPR
+144 SIVPS
-149 YDWRIGFSIND
+149 YDWRTGFSIND

-198 EKFLIDALDEDVAK
+198 EKFLINALDDDVAK

-218 KNYYYTKLDFAPVG
+218 KNYYYTQLDGAPVG
-232 SFIMCVGIGGEEKDI
+232 SNIMCVGIGGEEKEI

-254 YKPYCRQ
+254 YKPYCTN
-261 SSLQFSDFLDGEYI
+261 SSMQFEDFLNGEYI
-275 RPGKKPE
+275 KPGKKPE

-297 KKRGLDYFVKENYAD
+297 KKRGLDYEKDDNFS
-312 FATEVYK
+312 TEVYK
-319 KTIKND
+319 KVMKN
-325 IGGFSNRIYATD
+325 GFGRFSNAIYNTND

-347 GIVRILYASNLHGK
+347 GMVRILYASNLEWEKSK
-361 ERKDKFGEY
+361 EKFGVY
-370 IDSSN
+370 KYSNGYSDSPA
-375 FPNVLTFMVADKF
+375 FIVADKF
-388 FFRVYAAEGSG
+388 FFRVYMSKYG
-399 NRLVCRMPIQS
+399 NYLVCRMPIQS

>member
-1 MINKSHKR
+1 
-9 YNNKTLLS
+9 
-17 QKGTLMKSLK
+17 MKNLK
-27 LIFIS
+27 LIVIS

-131 NSCVFSRYVNRIQ
+131 NSCVFSRYVYRIE
-144 SIVPR
+144 SIVPS
-149 YDWRIGFSIND
+149 YDWRTGFSIND

-198 EKFLIDALDEDVAK
+198 EKFLINALDDDVAK

-218 KNYYYTKLDFAPVG
+218 KNYYYTQLDGAPVG

-254 YKPYCRQ
+254 YKPYCTN
-261 SSLQFSDFLDGEYI
+261 SSMQFGDFLNGEYI
-275 RPGKKPE
+275 KPGKKPE

-297 KKRGLDYFVKENYAD
+297 KKRGLDYEKDDNFS
-312 FATEVYK
+312 TEVYK
-319 KTIKND
+319 KVMKN
-325 IGGFSNRIYATD
+325 GFGRFSNAIYNTND

-347 GIVRILYASNLHGK
+347 GMVRILYASNLEWEKSK
-361 ERKDKFGEY
+361 EKFGVY
-370 IDSSN
+370 KYSNGYSDSPA
-375 FPNVLTFMVADKF
+375 FIVADKF
-388 FFRVYAAEGSG
+388 FFRVYMNKYG
-399 NRLVCRMPIQS
+399 NYLVCRMPIQS

>member
-1 MINKSHKR
+1 
-9 YNNKTLLS
+9 
-17 QKGTLMKSLK
+17 MKSLK
-27 LIFIS
+27 LIVIS
-32 TLLIT
+32 ALLIT

-61 LVCSDEDISRVDR
+61 LVCSDEVLSTLDR

-119 KYCNTKKDEKEF
+119 KYCNTKKDKEEF
-131 NSCVFSRYVNRIQ
+131 RRCVLNEYYNRIQ
-144 SIVPR
+144 SVVPSYNR
-149 YDWRIGFSIND
+149 RTGFSIND

-198 EKFLIDALDEDVAK
+198 EKFLIDALGKDIAE

-218 KNYYYTKLDFAPVG
+218 TNYYYTKLDFAPVG
-232 SFIMCVGIGGEEKDI
+232 SYIMCVGIGGEEKEI

-254 YKPYCRQ
+254 YKPYCVT
-261 SSLQFSDFLDGEYI
+261 LNGQFEDFLNGDYI
-275 RPGKKPE
+275 RDGQKLKF
-282 SGLKFKEVE
+282 GLKFKEIE
-291 ETKEEF
+291 EIEEEF
-297 KKRGLDYFVKENYAD
+297 KRRGLDYEKDDSFS
-312 FATEVYK
+312 TEVYK

-325 IGGFSNRIYATD
+325 TDDFSSVIYSTD

-347 GIVRILYASNLHGK
+347 GMVRILYASNLHGK
-361 ERKDKFGEY
+361 ERKDKFGRY
-370 IDSSN
+370 TYPDGYSSSPA
-375 FPNVLTFMVADKF
+375 FIVADKF
-388 FFRVYAAEGSG
+388 FFRVYMEKYG
-399 NRLVCRMPIQS
+399 NYLVCRMPIQS
-410 RFKDRNDTKLI
+410 RFKDRNDSKLI
-421 REYLNQFK
+421 REYLEQFK

>member
-1 MINKSHKR
+1 
-9 YNNKTLLS
+9 
-17 QKGTLMKSLK
+17 MKNLK

-61 LVCSDEDISRVDR
+61 LICSDEDISRVDR

-131 NSCVFSRYVNRIQ
+131 NSCVFSRYVYRIQ
-144 SIVPR
+144 SIVPS
-149 YDWRIGFSIND
+149 YDWRTGFSIND

-198 EKFLIDALDEDVAK
+198 EKFLIDALDDVAK

-254 YKPYCRQ
+254 YKPYCTR
-261 SSLQFSDFLDGEYI
+261 SSMQFGDFLNGEYI
-275 RPGKKPE
+275 KPGKKPE

-297 KKRGLDYFVKENYAD
+297 RKRGLDYFVKENYAD

-325 IGGFSNRIYATD
+325 IGGFSNAIYNTND

-347 GIVRILYASNLHGK
+347 GMVRIIYASNLEWEKRK
-361 ERKDKFGEY
+361 EKFGEY
-370 IDSSN
+370 TYSN
-375 FPNVLTFMVADKF
+375 GHSNSPAFIVADKF
-388 FFRVYAAEGSG
+388 FFRVFTGKHA
-399 NRLVCRMPIQS
+399 NNLICRMPIQS

-421 REYLNQFK
+421 REYLDQFK

>member
-1 MINKSHKR
+1 
-9 YNNKTLLS
+9 
-17 QKGTLMKSLK
+17 MKN
-27 LIFIS
+27 FIVMS
-32 TLLIT
+32 ILLIT
-37 SNLYSSEKIQPSFDC
+37 SHLYSNDRIQPSFDC

-61 LVCSDEDISRVDR
+61 LICSDEDISRVDR

-131 NSCVFSRYVNRIQ
+131 NSCVFSRYVYRIE
-144 SIVPR
+144 SIVPS
-149 YDWRIGFSIND
+149 YDWRTGFSIND

-198 EKFLIDALDEDVAK
+198 EKFLINALDDDVAK

-218 KNYYYTKLDFAPVG
+218 KNYYYTQLDGAPVG
-232 SFIMCVGIGGEEKDI
+232 SNIMCVGIGGEEKEI

-254 YKPYCRQ
+254 YKPYCTN
-261 SSLQFSDFLDGEYI
+261 SSMQFEDFLNGEYI
-275 RPGKKPE
+275 KPGKKPE

-297 KKRGLDYFVKENYAD
+297 KKRGLDYEKDDNFS
-312 FATEVYK
+312 TEVYK
-319 KTIKND
+319 KVMKN
-325 IGGFSNRIYATD
+325 GFGRFSNAIYNTND

-347 GIVRILYASNLHGK
+347 GIVRILYASNLEWEKSK
-361 ERKDKFGEY
+361 EKFGVY
-370 IDSSN
+370 KYSNGYSDSPA
-375 FPNVLTFMVADKF
+375 FIVADKF
-388 FFRVYAAEGSG
+388 FFRVYMSKYG
-399 NRLVCRMPIQS
+399 NYLVCRMPIQS

>member
-1 MINKSHKR
+1 MKKIIVISLLLFTSH
-9 YNNKTLLS
+9 
-17 QKGTLMKSLK
+17 
-27 LIFIS
+27 
-32 TLLIT
+32 
-37 SNLYSSEKIQPSFDC
+37 LYSSDRIQPSFDC

-61 LVCSDEDISRVDR
+61 LVCSDEDLSRVDR

-111 IDWVKYRD
+111 IKWTKDRD
-119 KYCNTKKDEKEF
+119 ACSSEKDKKEF
-131 NSCVFSRYVNRIQ
+131 RRCVFSRYINRIE
-144 SIVPR
+144 SIVPS
-149 YDWRIGFSIND
+149 YNWRIGFSIND

-198 EKFLIDALDEDVAK
+198 EKFLIEALGKDIAE

-218 KNYYYTKLDFAPVG
+218 TNYYYTKLDFAPVG
-232 SFIMCVGIGGEEKDI
+232 SFIMCVDIGGEEKDI

-254 YKPYCRQ
+254 YKPYCTN
-261 SSLQFSDFLDGEYI
+261 SGIQFSDFLDGDYI
-275 RPGKKPE
+275 THGQKPE

-297 KKRGLDYFVKENYAD
+297 KKRGLDYKKYDIFS
-312 FATEVYK
+312 TEVYK
-319 KTIKND
+319 KTVKNHTGHF
-325 IGGFSNRIYATD
+325 INFLYTFS
-337 KSYDANILSD
+337 KKYDANILSD
-347 GIVRILYASNLHGK
+347 NRVRMLYASNLEWDKSK
-361 ERKDKFGEY
+361 EELGIYTYPEGY
-370 IDSSN
+370 SSS
-375 FPNVLTFMVADKF
+375 PTLIVADKF
-388 FFRVYAAEGSG
+388 FFRVYMNKYG
-399 NRLVCRMPIQS
+399 NYLVCRMPIQS

>member
-1 MINKSHKR
+1 
-9 YNNKTLLS
+9 
-17 QKGTLMKSLK
+17 MKSLK

-32 TLLIT
+32 ILLIT

-61 LVCSDEDISRVDR
+61 LICSDEDISRVDR

-95 AKEEIKPYLE
+95 AKEEIKPYLK

-131 NSCVFSRYVNRIQ
+131 NSCVFSRYINRIE
-144 SIVPR
+144 SIVPS
-149 YDWRIGFSIND
+149 YNWRIGFSIND

-198 EKFLIDALDEDVAK
+198 EKFLINALGKDIAE

-218 KNYYYTKLDFAPVG
+218 KNYYYTQLDGAPVG
-232 SFIMCVGIGGEEKDI
+232 SYIMCVGIGGEEKEI

-254 YKPYCRQ
+254 YKPYCRGT
-261 SSLQFSDFLDGEYI
+261 SMQFEDFLHGDYI
-275 RPGKKPE
+275 RAGQKPE

-297 KKRGLDYFVKENYAD
+297 KKRGLDYEKDDNFS
-312 FATEVYK
+312 TEVYK
-319 KTIKND
+319 KAIKND
-325 IGGFSNRIYATD
+325 ADSFSNAIYSTD

-347 GIVRILYASNLHGK
+347 GMVRILYASNLHGK
-361 ERKDKFGEY
+361 ERKDKFGRY
-370 IDSSN
+370 AYPDGYSSSPA
-375 FPNVLTFMVADKF
+375 FIVADKF
-388 FFRVYAAEGSG
+388 FFRVYMDKYG
-399 NRLVCRMPIQS
+399 NDLVCRMPIQS

-421 REYLNQFK
+421 REYLDQFK

>member
-1 MINKSHKR
+1 MKKIIVISLLLFTSH
-9 YNNKTLLS
+9 
-17 QKGTLMKSLK
+17 
-27 LIFIS
+27 
-32 TLLIT
+32 
-37 SNLYSSEKIQPSFDC
+37 LYSSEKIQPSFDC

-111 IDWVKYRD
+111 IDWVKDRD
-119 KYCNTKKDEKEF
+119 ACSSKKDKKEF
-131 NSCVFSRYVNRIQ
+131 RSCVFSRYINRIQ
-144 SIVPR
+144 SIVPS
-149 YDWRIGFSIND
+149 YDWRTGFSIND

-198 EKFLIDALDEDVAK
+198 EKFLIDALDDVAK

-232 SFIMCVGIGGEEKDI
+232 SFIMCVGIGGEGKDI

-254 YKPYCRQ
+254 YKPYCTN
-261 SSLQFSDFLDGEYI
+261 SSMRFDDFLYGYSTIDSKN
-275 RPGKKPE
+275 P
-282 SGLKFKEVE
+282 KFKEVE
-291 ETKEEF
+291 ETKAEF
-297 KKRGLDYFVKENYAD
+297 KKRGLDYEKDDNFP
-312 FATEVYK
+312 TEVYK
-319 KTIKND
+319 KAIKS
-325 IGGFSNRIYATD
+325 GRSSFSNKIYSTIEY
-337 KSYDANILSD
+337 YDANILSD
-347 GIVRILYASNLHGK
+347 GMVRILYASNSGA
-361 ERKDKFGEY
+361 EVKDKFGEY
-370 IDSSN
+370 IDTNNYSTTPS
-375 FPNVLTFMVADKF
+375 LIIADKF
-388 FFRVYAAEGSG
+388 FFRVFAGKYA
-399 NRLVCRMPIQS
+399 NNLICRMPIQS
-410 RFKDRNDTKLI
+410 RFKDRNDTRLI

>member
-9 YNNKTLLS
+9 YNNKILLS
-17 QKGTLMKSLK
+17 QKGTLMKK
-27 LIFIS
+27 FIVMS
-32 TLLIT
+32 IVLIT
-37 SNLYSSEKIQPSFDC
+37 SHLYSNDRIQPSFDC

-86 YDLAYMNEE
+86 YDIPYMNEE

-111 IDWVKYRD
+111 IDWVKDRD
-119 KYCNTKKDEKEF
+119 ACSSKKDKKEF
-131 NSCVFSRYVNRIQ
+131 RSCVFSRYINRIQ

-149 YDWRIGFSIND
+149 YDWRTGFSIND

-198 EKFLIDALDEDVAK
+198 EKFLIDALDDVAK

-232 SFIMCVGIGGEEKDI
+232 SFIMCVGIGGEGKDI

-254 YKPYCRQ
+254 YKPYCTN
-261 SSLQFSDFLDGEYI
+261 SSMRFDDFLYGYSTIDSKN
-275 RPGKKPE
+275 P
-282 SGLKFKEVE
+282 KFKEVE
-291 ETKEEF
+291 ETKAEF
-297 KKRGLDYFVKENYAD
+297 KKRGLDYEKDDNFP
-312 FATEVYK
+312 TEVYK
-319 KTIKND
+319 KAIKS
-325 IGGFSNRIYATD
+325 GRSSFSNKIYSTIEY
-337 KSYDANILSD
+337 YDANILSD
-347 GIVRILYASNLHGK
+347 GMVRILYASNSGA
-361 ERKDKFGEY
+361 EVKDKFGEY
-370 IDSSN
+370 IDTNNYSTTPS
-375 FPNVLTFMVADKF
+375 LIIADKF
-388 FFRVYAAEGSG
+388 FFRVFAGKYA
-399 NRLVCRMPIQS
+399 NNLICRMPIQS

-421 REYLNQFK
+421 REYLDQFK